1 MTAIEKQIELI
12 LSLNPNY
19 SEMDKICL
27 TNHLLSLVGDE
38 ALNLP
43 AAEDFLKNLDSLV
56 EVAVTNK
63 KIADTLS
70 AKQILEAQIM
80 DLATPSPSQ
89 VNHVFWDKYQ
99 AGAKRATDWFFNLS
113 KANNYIQT
121 RAIAKNIVFPAKT
134 EYGDLEITINMSKPE
149 KDPKD
154 IAAAAK
160 LKNAGYPAC
169 ALCMETEG
177 YAGRNNFAARANH
190 RIIRFLL
197 GGKVWGF
204 QYSPYA
210 YFNEHAIFLDEKHE
224 PMVINQTTFSN
235 LLAIIDMFPEY
246 FVGSNADLP
255 IVGGSML
262 SHEHYQGGRH
272 VFPMAKAKIETELN
286 LSDYPDVKA
295 GIVKWPMSVIRLV
308 SSDKGELINAAEHIR
323 KIWANYTDEK
333 VNVRAVTNGIKHHT
347 ITPIAQKVAGKYQ
360 LDLVLRDNQ
369 TSDKYPDGIFHP
381 HADVQHIKK
390 ENIGLIEVM
399 GRAILPARLKSELN
413 EVKKYLLN
421 QPNQLNPIHK
431 TWADELSQ
439 EYSWNETNADAQLQV
454 AVGKVFARVLE
465 DAGVFKRDKVGMAAF
480 KRFCE
485 KI

>member
-12 LSLNPNY
+12 LKLNPNY
-19 SEMDKICL
+19 SEMDKVYL
-27 TNHLLSLVGDE
+27 TNRLLNLIGDNALSLS
-38 ALNLP
+38 
-43 AAEDFLKNLDSLV
+43 AAKDFLANLDLLV
-56 EVAVTNK
+56 KEAVANK
-63 KIADTLS
+63 KIADTLA

-89 VNHVFWDKYQ
+89 ANHIFWDKYQ
-99 AGAKRATDWFFNLS
+99 AGAKEATNWFFNLS

-160 LKNAGYPAC
+160 LKKAGYPAC

-197 GGKVWGF
+197 GGKTWGF

-210 YFNEHAIFLDEKHE
+210 YFNEHAIFLDKNHE

-235 LLAIIDMFPEY
+235 LLAIVDMFPEY

-272 VFPMAKAKIETELN
+272 IFPMAKAPIEIKLQ
-286 LSDYPDVKA
+286 LADYPEVKA
-295 GIVKWPMSVIRLV
+295 GIVKWPMSVIRLI
-308 SSDKGELINAAEHIR
+308 SHDKDELINAAEHIR
-323 KIWANYTDEK
+323 KIWDNYTDET
-333 VNVRAVTNGIKHHT
+333 VDVRAVTNGIRHHT
-347 ITPIAQKVAGKYQ
+347 ITPIAQKIAGKYQ

-369 TSDKYPDGIFHP
+369 TSNKYPDGIFHP

-399 GRAILPARLKSELN
+399 GRAILPARLKTEFN

-421 QPNQLNPIHK
+421 QPNQINPIHK
-431 TWADELSQ
+431 EWAEQLRQ
-439 EYSWNETNADAQLQV
+439 KYSWSESNSDKQLQL
-454 AVGKVFARVLE
+454 AVGEVFAQVLA
-465 DAGVFKRDKVGMAAF
+465 DAGVFKRDEVGIAAF
-480 KRFCE
+480 KRFCHQL
-485 KI
+485 

>member
-12 LSLNPNY
+12 LKLNPNY
-19 SEMDKICL
+19 SEMDKVYL
-27 TNHLLSLVGDE
+27 TNRLLNLIGDNALSLS
-38 ALNLP
+38 
-43 AAEDFLKNLDSLV
+43 AAKDFLANLDLLV
-56 EVAVTNK
+56 KEAVANK
-63 KIADTLS
+63 KIADTLA

-89 VNHVFWDKYQ
+89 ANHIFGDKYQ
-99 AGAKRATDWFFNLS
+99 AGAKEATNWFFNLS

-160 LKNAGYPAC
+160 LKKAGYPAC

-197 GGKVWGF
+197 GGKTWGF

-210 YFNEHAIFLDEKHE
+210 YFNEHAIFLDENHE

-235 LLAIIDMFPEY
+235 LLAIVDMFPEY

-272 VFPMAKAKIETELN
+272 IFPMAKAPIEIKLQ
-286 LSDYPDVKA
+286 LADYPEVKA
-295 GIVKWPMSVIRLV
+295 GIVKWPMSVIRLI
-308 SSDKGELINAAEHIR
+308 SHDKDELINAAEHIR
-323 KIWANYTDEK
+323 KIWDNYTDET
-333 VNVRAVTNGIKHHT
+333 VDVRAVTNGIRHHT
-347 ITPIAQKVAGKYQ
+347 ITPIAQKIAGKYQ

-369 TSDKYPDGIFHP
+369 TSNKYPDGIFHP

-399 GRAILPARLKSELN
+399 GRAILPARLKTEFN

-421 QPNQLNPIHK
+421 QPNQINPIHK
-431 TWADELSQ
+431 EWAEQLRQ
-439 EYSWNETNADAQLQV
+439 KYSWSESNSDKQLQL
-454 AVGKVFARVLE
+454 AVGEVFAQVLA
-465 DAGVFKRDKVGMAAF
+465 DAGVFKRDEVGIAAF
-480 KRFCE
+480 KRFCHQL
-485 KI
+485 

>member
-12 LSLNPNY
+12 LKLNPNY
-19 SEMDKICL
+19 SEMDKIYL
-27 TNHLLSLVGDE
+27 TNRLLNLVGDN
-38 ALNLP
+38 AINLS
-43 AAEDFLKNLDSLV
+43 AAKDFLANLDLLV
-56 EVAVTNK
+56 KEAVANK
-63 KIADTLS
+63 KIADTLA

-89 VNHVFWDKYQ
+89 VNHIFWDKYQ
-99 AGAKRATDWFFNLS
+99 AGAKEATNWFFNLS

-121 RAIAKNIVFPAKT
+121 RAIAKNIAFPAKT

-197 GGKVWGF
+197 GGKTWGF

-210 YFNEHAIFLDEKHE
+210 YFNEHAIFLDENHE

-235 LLAIIDMFPEY
+235 LLAIVDMFPEY

-272 VFPMAKAKIETELN
+272 IFPMAKAPIETRLQ
-286 LSDYPDVKA
+286 LADYPEVKA
-295 GIVKWPMSVIRLV
+295 GIVKWPMSVIRLI
-308 SSDKGELINAAEHIR
+308 SHDKDELINAAEHIR
-323 KIWANYTDEK
+323 KIWDNYTDEA
-333 VNVRAVTNGIKHHT
+333 VDVRAVTNGIRHHT
-347 ITPIAQKVAGKYQ
+347 ITPIAQKIAGKYQ

-369 TSDKYPDGIFHP
+369 TSNKYPDGIFHP

-390 ENIGLIEVM
+390 KNIGLIEVM
-399 GRAILPARLKSELN
+399 GRAILPARLKAELN

-421 QPNQLNPIHK
+421 QPNQINPIHK
-431 TWADELSQ
+431 EWAEQLRQ
-439 EYSWNETNADAQLQV
+439 KYSWSESNADKQLQL
-454 AVGKVFARVLE
+454 AVGEVFAQVLA
-465 DAGVFKRDKVGMAAF
+465 DAGVFKRDKVGIAAF
-480 KRFCE
+480 KRFCHQL
-485 KI
+485 

>member
-1 MTAIEKQIELI
+1 
-12 LSLNPNY
+12 
-19 SEMDKICL
+19 
-27 TNHLLSLVGDE
+27 
-38 ALNLP
+38 
-43 AAEDFLKNLDSLV
+43 
-56 EVAVTNK
+56 
-63 KIADTLS
+63 
-70 AKQILEAQIM
+70 
-80 DLATPSPSQ
+80 
-89 VNHVFWDKYQ
+89 
-99 AGAKRATDWFFNLS
+99 
-113 KANNYIQT
+113 
-121 RAIAKNIVFPAKT
+121 
-134 EYGDLEITINMSKPE
+134 
-149 KDPKD
+149 
-154 IAAAAK
+154 
-160 LKNAGYPAC
+160 
-169 ALCMETEG
+169 
-177 YAGRNNFAARANH
+177 
-190 RIIRFLL
+190 
-197 GGKVWGF
+197 
-204 QYSPYA
+204 
-210 YFNEHAIFLDEKHE
+210 
-224 PMVINQTTFSN
+224 MVINQTTFSN

-421 QPNQLNPIHK
+421 QSNQLNPIHK

>member
-12 LSLNPNY
+12 LKLNPNY
-19 SEMDKICL
+19 SEMDKVYL
-27 TNHLLSLVGDE
+27 TNRLLNLIGDNALSLS
-38 ALNLP
+38 
-43 AAEDFLKNLDSLV
+43 AAKDFLANLDLLV
-56 EVAVTNK
+56 KEAVANK
-63 KIADTLS
+63 KIADTLA

-89 VNHVFWDKYQ
+89 ANHIFWDKYQ
-99 AGAKRATDWFFNLS
+99 AGAKEATNWFFNLS

-160 LKNAGYPAC
+160 LKKAGYPAC

-197 GGKVWGF
+197 GGKTWGF

-210 YFNEHAIFLDEKHE
+210 YFNEHAIFLDENHE

-235 LLAIIDMFPEY
+235 LLAIVDMFPEY
-246 FVGSNADLP
+246 FVGSNVDLP

-272 VFPMAKAKIETELN
+272 IFPMAKAPIEIKLQ
-286 LSDYPDVKA
+286 LADYPEVKA
-295 GIVKWPMSVIRLV
+295 GIVKWPMSVIRLI
-308 SSDKGELINAAEHIR
+308 SHDKDELINAAEHIR
-323 KIWANYTDEK
+323 KIWDNYTDET
-333 VNVRAVTNGIKHHT
+333 VDVRAVTNGIRHHT
-347 ITPIAQKVAGKYQ
+347 ITPIAQKIAGKYQ

-369 TSDKYPDGIFHP
+369 TSNKYPDGIFHP

-399 GRAILPARLKSELN
+399 GRAILPARLKTEFN

-421 QPNQLNPIHK
+421 QPNQINPIHK
-431 TWADELSQ
+431 EWAEQLRQ
-439 EYSWNETNADAQLQV
+439 KYSWSESNSDKQLQL
-454 AVGKVFARVLE
+454 AVGEVFAQVLA
-465 DAGVFKRDKVGMAAF
+465 DAGVFKRDEVGIAAF
-480 KRFCE
+480 KRFCHQL
-485 KI
+485 

>member
-12 LSLNPNY
+12 LKLNPNY
-19 SEMDKICL
+19 SEMDKVYL
-27 TNHLLSLVGDE
+27 TNRLLNLIGDNALSLS
-38 ALNLP
+38 
-43 AAEDFLKNLDSLV
+43 AAKDFLANLDLLV
-56 EVAVTNK
+56 KEAVANK
-63 KIADTLS
+63 KIADTLA

-89 VNHVFWDKYQ
+89 ANHIFWDKYQ
-99 AGAKRATDWFFNLS
+99 AGAKEATNWFFNLS

-160 LKNAGYPAC
+160 LKKAGYPAC

-197 GGKVWGF
+197 GGKTWGF

-210 YFNEHAIFLDEKHE
+210 YFNEHAIFLDENHE

-235 LLAIIDMFPEY
+235 LLAIVDMFPEY

-272 VFPMAKAKIETELN
+272 IFPMAKAPIEIKLQ
-286 LSDYPDVKA
+286 LADYPEVKA
-295 GIVKWPMSVIRLV
+295 GIVKWPMSVIRLI
-308 SSDKGELINAAEHIR
+308 SHDKDELINAAEHIR
-323 KIWANYTDEK
+323 KIWDNYTDET
-333 VNVRAVTNGIKHHT
+333 VDVRAVTNGIRHHT
-347 ITPIAQKVAGKYQ
+347 ITPIAQKIAGKYQ

-369 TSDKYPDGIFHP
+369 TSNKYPDGIFHP

-390 ENIGLIEVM
+390 ENIGLIGVM
-399 GRAILPARLKSELN
+399 GRAILPARLKTEFN

-421 QPNQLNPIHK
+421 QPNQINPIHK
-431 TWADELSQ
+431 EWAEQLRQ
-439 EYSWNETNADAQLQV
+439 KYSWSESNSDKQLQL
-454 AVGKVFARVLE
+454 AVGEVFAQVLA
-465 DAGVFKRDKVGMAAF
+465 DAGVFKRDEVGIAAF
-480 KRFCE
+480 KRFCHQL
-485 KI
+485 